1 MRSKRME
8 LRRLKQLLL
17 CCIDRCRCPQI
28 QDAFLD
34 SSFLIIPT
42 YTHPWFNPK
51 VWTYLWSLRSDVC
64 HWGFC
69 HWVNQRPHTWA
80 SVKLKSYQYWFPGP
94 GPNPSGRTRYIPIR
108 IVLVFKQDCRTSD
121 SFYAHLKM
129 GQSSL
134 PSTSQCLF
142 VQFETVA
149 IAILSPF
156 NGDLKS
162 FSCISILLIRI
173 HTTEQGK
180 ICLLDR
186 QTADIPCC

>member
-121 SFYAHLKM
+121 SFSPKNGPIFIAFNITV
-129 GQSSL
+129 SL
-134 PSTSQCLF
+134 CTIWNGRNCYTEPFQWRSQEFFLYQYF
-142 VQFETVA
+142 
-149 IAILSPF
+149 
-156 NGDLKS
+156 
-162 FSCISILLIRI
+162 
-173 HTTEQGK
+173 
-180 ICLLDR
+180 
-186 QTADIPCC
+186 ADSDPHYGTR